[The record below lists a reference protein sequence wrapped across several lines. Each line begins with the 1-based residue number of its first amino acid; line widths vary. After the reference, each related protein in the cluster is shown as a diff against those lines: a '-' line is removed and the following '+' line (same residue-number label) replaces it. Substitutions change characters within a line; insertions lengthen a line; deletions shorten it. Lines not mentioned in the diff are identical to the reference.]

1 MTTTI
6 DDIYRPLALTGRL
19 LVQCWPQLLLVGC
32 LGMIAHDL
40 LLQGA
45 VTIGLQFPLG
55 GMVILSLVVL
65 AKLTVLVMMFVVLRP
80 HMPAVAALRQKAKKG
95 ADETKREPI
104 LAITAAAILPFFAY
118 YAAWGFLGDTVREY
132 SRMAL
137 AQADLGKSV
146 DIFAILQSSGVVL
159 SIVICW
165 LVRFAAK
172 RLNARASHPYWRL
185 LIVATDAT
193 WVFIGLYAL
202 GVWKDQLIRWLG
214 AGAALQQLSL
224 DLLAPI
230 TSAAAAGQFVPVEF
244 RPLPFG
250 EQLQNLFFFALLPI
264 VWLVMAAIINGYE
277 LSAPAAPGPAPSRAT
292 SWRKWLKDFTAH
304 FVGGYR
310 SRYSP
315 VWTCLKLTLS
325 AGLATLVTF
334 VIAYQAISWAGA
346 WIWYGLTRLIGA
358 HDLGT
363 WQIFADTIS
372 LFIGSPSEL
381 DGGIV
386 LDAVRVALLAAV
398 LETAV
403 AMAGEARGIR
413 SAAR

>member
-1 MTTTI
+1 MTTTTE
-6 DDIYRPLALTGRL
+6 DIYRPLALTARL
-19 LVQCWPQLLLVGC
+19 LIQCWPQLLLVGC
-32 LGMIAHDL
+32 LGVIARDL

-55 GMVILSLVVL
+55 GMVMLSLVIL

-95 ADETKREPI
+95 ADEKKREPI

-137 AQADLGKSV
+137 AQAELGKSV
-146 DIFAILQSSGVVL
+146 EIFAILQSSGVVL

-202 GVWKDQLIRWLG
+202 GEWKDQFIRWLG

-224 DLLAPI
+224 DLLAPV
-230 TSAAAAGQFVPVEF
+230 SQAVAAGQFVPVEF

-250 EQLQNLFFFALLPI
+250 EQLQNLFFFALLPN

-277 LSAPAAPGPAPSRAT
+277 LSAPAAPGSALSRTT
-292 SWRKWLKDFTAH
+292 SW
-304 FVGGYR
+304 
-310 SRYSP
+310 
-315 VWTCLKLTLS
+315 
-325 AGLATLVTF
+325 
-334 VIAYQAISWAGA
+334 
-346 WIWYGLTRLIGA
+346 
-358 HDLGT
+358 
-363 WQIFADTIS
+363 
-372 LFIGSPSEL
+372 
-381 DGGIV
+381 
-386 LDAVRVALLAAV
+386 
-398 LETAV
+398 
-403 AMAGEARGIR
+403 
-413 SAAR
+413 

>member
-1 MTTTI
+1 MTTAI
-6 DDIYRPLALTGRL
+6 GDLYRPLDLTARL

-32 LGMIAHDL
+32 LGMIARGL

-55 GMVILSLVVL
+55 GMVMLSLVVL

-95 ADETKREPI
+95 VDETKREPV

-137 AQADLGKSV
+137 AQADFGKSV
-146 DIFAILQSSGVVL
+146 DIFAILQSSGVAL

-202 GVWKDQLIRWLG
+202 GVWKDQFIRWLG

-224 DLLAPI
+224 DLLAPV
-230 TSAAAAGQFVPVEF
+230 SQAAAAGQFVPVEF

-292 SWRKWLKDFTAH
+292 SWQKWLKDFASH

-315 VWTCLKLTLS
+315 VWTCVKLTLS

-346 WIWYGLTRLIGA
+346 WTWYGLTRLIGA

-363 WQIFADTIS
+363 WQIFADAIS

-381 DGGIV
+381 DGGIL
-386 LDAVRVALLAAV
+386 LDPVRVALLAAV

-403 AMAGEARGIR
+403 AMAGAANGVRT
-413 SAAR
+413 AAR